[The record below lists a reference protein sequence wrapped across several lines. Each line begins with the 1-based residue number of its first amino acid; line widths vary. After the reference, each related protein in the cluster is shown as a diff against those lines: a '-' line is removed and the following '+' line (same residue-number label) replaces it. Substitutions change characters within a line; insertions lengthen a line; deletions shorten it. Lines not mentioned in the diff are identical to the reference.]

1 MEFAWNLQKNLMS
14 DVKGL
19 EKEQNREGKI
29 SNEDIKLTMTHLNHD
44 LIQTDLNLYQRV
56 KKRVEEVR
64 SNSRIQKN
72 SIVDCSNIIT
82 VPKEQA
88 LIWGK
93 EKTEEYFKAVCE
105 IFKEQFGAEN
115 VVSAMIHL
123 DETSPHMH
131 LHFVPVSE
139 EGKLQARK
147 VTTREKIK
155 LIHDIAPQKLQERGF
170 DVTRGMGVTE
180 KSLEIH
186 KFKASKLKE
195 NIKALE
201 TKFKALEGDLKGLE
215 DVKGSIGQLDKI
227 EGKKSPLGA
236 KISIREVDYNLLMDS
251 AKAYIKTLAEIDKL
265 QRELER
271 IENKSVGLGDEN
283 KNLKNEIKSLKVEN
297 KKLQHKLDDVVKK
310 GWTLRSAVDEHPDS
324 ELILEK
330 ARMKRDAPKLKQTTS
345 KHQLKCWDV
354 ER

>member
-29 SNEDIKLTMTHLNHD
+29 SNGEIKPTMTHLNHD
-44 LIQTDLNLYQRV
+44 LIQSDLNLYQRV
-56 KKRVEEVR
+56 KKRVEAVR
-64 SNSRIQKN
+64 SNSRVQKN

-105 IFKEQFGAEN
+105 IFKEQFGSEN

-123 DETSPHMH
+123 DETAPHMH

-147 VTTREKIK
+147 VTTREKIN
-155 LIHDIAPQKLQERGF
+155 LIHDVAPQKLQELGF
-170 DVTRGMGVTE
+170 DVIRGMGTTE

-195 NIKALE
+195 NIKELE
-201 TKFKALEGDLKGLE
+201 FKLKALEGDLKGLE
-215 DVKGSIGQLDKI
+215 EVKGSIGRLDGI
-227 EGKKSPLGA
+227 ESKKSPLGA
-236 KISIREVDYNLLMDS
+236 KISLKEADYNLLMDL
-251 AKAYIKTLAEIDKL
+251 AKGNIKTLTEIDKL

-271 IENKSVGLGDEN
+271 IESKSIGLGDEN
-283 KNLKNEIKSLKVEN
+283 KSLKNEIKSLKGEN
-297 KKLQHKLDDVVKK
+297 KKLENKLDDVIKQ
-310 GWTLRSAVDEHPDS
+310 GWILRSVIDEHPDG

-330 ARMKRDAPKLKQTTS
+330 ARVKRDDPKLPKEKTPKPKT
-345 KHQLKCWDV
+345 LELD
-354 ER
+354 R

>member
-29 SNEDIKLTMTHLNHD
+29 SNTEIKLTMTHLNND
-44 LIQTDLNLYQRV
+44 LIQSELNLYQRV

-64 SNSRIQKN
+64 SNSRVQKN

-82 VPKEQA
+82 VPKDQA

-123 DETSPHMH
+123 DETAPHMH

-147 VTTREKIK
+147 VATREKIK
-155 LIHDIAPQKLQERGF
+155 LIHDIAPQKLQELGF
-170 DVTRGMGVTE
+170 DVSRGLGVTE

-201 TKFKALEGDLKGLE
+201 TKLKALEGDLKGLE
-215 DVKGSIGQLDKI
+215 EVKGSIGRLDGIKAS
-227 EGKKSPLGA
+227 KSPLGA
-236 KISIREVDYNLLMDS
+236 KISIKESDYNLLMDL
-251 AKAYIKTLAEIDKL
+251 AKSYIKTLAEIDKL

-271 IENKSVGLGDEN
+271 VESKSVGLGDEN
-283 KNLKNEIKSLKVEN
+283 KDLRNEIKSLKGKN
-297 KKLQHKLDDVVKK
+297 KKLQHTLDDVVKQ
-310 GWTLRSAVDEHPDS
+310 GWILRSVIEEHPDG
-324 ELILEK
+324 ELILEMT
-330 ARMKRDAPKLKQTTS
+330 RVKRDAPKLPK
-345 KHQLKCWDV
+345 LKPKTWEID
-354 ER
+354 R

>member
-29 SNEDIKLTMTHLNHD
+29 SNAEIKPTMTNLNHD
-44 LIQTDLNLYQRV
+44 LIQSDLNLYQRV

-64 SNSRIQKN
+64 SNSRVQKN

-123 DETSPHMH
+123 DETAPHMH

-147 VTTREKIK
+147 VTTREKIN
-155 LIHDIAPQKLQERGF
+155 LIHDVAPKKLQELGF

-195 NIKALE
+195 HIKELESKSKALE
-201 TKFKALEGDLKGLE
+201 SDLKSLEGAKD
-215 DVKGSIGQLDKI
+215 SIGRLDGI
-227 EGKKSPLGA
+227 EAKKSPLGA
-236 KISIREVDYNLLMDS
+236 KISLKEADYNLLIDL
-251 AKAYIKTLAEIDKL
+251 AKGNIKTLAEIDKL

-271 IENKSVGLGDEN
+271 IESKSVRLDDEN
-283 KNLKNEIKSLKVEN
+283 KNLKGEIKSLKCEN
-297 KKLQHKLDDVVKK
+297 KNLENKLADVIKQ
-310 GWTLRSAVDEHPDS
+310 GWILRSVIDEHPDG

-330 ARMKRDAPKLKQTTS
+330 ARVKRDAPKL
-345 KHQLKCWDV
+345 QLKSWDID
-354 ER
+354 R